1 MSAVASSAA
10 AGERLA
16 LAIFLAAAVHGI
28 LILGLSF
35 TPPDAPGDGDV
46 PTLEVTLLDAPVP
59 DQEAPE
65 DAQYLAQA
73 SQAGAGN
80 VDQVVPAEFF
90 AAPPAPEDPQPAPPE
105 PDEPAAERVSSWN
118 SALLVAIAP
127 SRPDREARPE
137 PPPDGGETRV
147 TAVGER
153 AYFVSVSAREV
164 VFAEYL
170 ASWKA
175 RMERIGTLNYPAVTR
190 ERRKGNPVLEVE
202 VAADGNLRAVRVTQS
217 SGSPAL
223 DQAAIGLV
231 RLGSPF
237 DPFPAAVRARY
248 DVLTFAYEW
257 RFIEGQAGAGELRAA
272 PR

>member
-1 MSAVASSAA
+1 MSAVASSAV
-10 AGERLA
+10 AGERLS

-35 TPPDAPGDGDV
+35 APPDRPGQSDV
-46 PTLEVTLLDAPVP
+46 PTLEVTLLDAPEP
-59 DQEAPE
+59 DQAAPE

-73 SQAGAGN
+73 SQDGAGN
-80 VDQVVPAEFF
+80 TDQVMPPEFF
-90 AAPPAPEDPQPAPPE
+90 DAPLPPEDAHLVPPE
-105 PDEPAAERVSSWN
+105 PDDPAAERVTSWASS
-118 SALLVAIAP
+118 LLLAIATP
-127 SRPDREARPE
+127 RPEQEAQPE
-137 PPPDGGETRV
+137 PPRDGGETRV
-147 TAVGER
+147 TASGER
-153 AYFVSVSAREV
+153 AYFVSVSAQES

-175 RMERIGTLNYPAVTR
+175 RMERIGTLNYPTITPQQR
-190 ERRKGNPVLEVE
+190 SGNPVLEVE
-202 VAADGNLRAVRVTQS
+202 VAADGGLQAVRVTRS
-217 SGSPAL
+217 SGSTAL
-223 DQAAIGLV
+223 DQAAVGLV